1 MYKPRFLPY
10 PPQVEVEILDADDDL
25 APRFLLG
32 PAANA
37 SASESLQPGAEVARF
52 AAAGVDDVAY
62 ELTSD
67 PSGLFEVDRRTGAV
81 RLRPG
86 RRMDR
91 EKQVRH
97 LKNELLKNMHKK
109 FVVFTKVQLFFVS
122 KSFPKSFKN

>member
-1 MYKPRFLPY
+1 M
-10 PPQVEVEILDADDDL
+10 EILDATDNDDL

-52 AAAGVDDVAY
+52 AAEGGDDVAY

-97 LKNELLKNMHKK
+97 LKNKLIKK
-109 FVVFTKVQLFFVS
+109 
-122 KSFPKSFKN
+122 